1 MKIEITQDSSSDISV
16 QFCPEVLK
24 LSPDVL
30 AEFLDAAV
38 DALNRRRHS
47 LDSTNSELE
56 FSDTIPF
63 Q

>member
-24 LSPDVL
+24 LSPEVL
-30 AEFLDAAV
+30 ADFLEAAV
-38 DALNRRRHS
+38 EALNRRRHS
-47 LDSTNSELE
+47 LNSTNTELE
-56 FSDTIPF
+56 FSDTVPF

>member
-1 MKIEITQDSSSDISV
+1 MKIEITQDNSADISV

-24 LSPDVL
+24 LSSNEL
-30 AEFLDAAV
+30 ADFLEAAV
-38 DALNRRRHS
+38 DALNRHRHS
-47 LDSTNSELE
+47 LNSTNAELE